1 MPHGVHIVNRN
12 WAQSSASLYVSGV
25 CNGIEGRSAALTPLG
40 FRRYGCSLF
49 MRGGLRLLCPS
60 VESARLTVLY
70 RDVAD
75 HDVTDSTVLKALVI
89 TTILTPHQTKQC
101 DGKH

>member
-1 MPHGVHIVNRN
+1 M
-12 WAQSSASLYVSGV
+12 YVSGV
-25 CNGIEGRSAALTPLG
+25 YHGIEGWSAALTPLD

-60 VESARLTVLY
+60 VGPARLTVLY

-75 HDVTDSTVLKALVI
+75 HDVADSTVLKALVI
-89 TTILTPHQTKQC
+89 TTILTPHPTKRC